1 MKTLLNRTGWRFCTT
16 MLSRLKF
23 EIDHVIDLMLSELPQ
38 EVWTSEFTT
47 FFDPSMGGGQIV
59 NAIEKKLKEYGH
71 SDKNIAQR
79 VAGSELNTMRI
90 NYAVNKN
97 KLLGSYTAEIDET
110 KTYDVIV
117 SLPMFNIS
125 TEGGQNKVYNQYS
138 KTSLNMLSND
148 GKLLFVTPVSVLKKS
163 KRFSL
168 RGQPNLKL
176 IDFTIGKPE
185 LLNKKDIC
193 FWMIDKTF
201 QGKVTVKDGNGESLQ
216 DNTNIVDYS
225 IHDREFVKLYHALK
239 QATDKP
245 EKRMFKQNNFGPA
258 MAKKES
264 EEHKYPLYKV
274 NKEGAE
280 EITFW
285 SSRKPYDHQKT
296 KFTICMTKALQNS
309 IYVSQKDFDLA
320 YMTTEAS
327 ESEIESIK
335 SFINTEYFIEHSSK
349 WKKLDGYGYNY
360 ALKYLPPF
368 DTTKNWDSKS
378 VKNFLESFMV
388 DKCVS

>member
-1 MKTLLNRTGWRFCTT
+1 

-23 EIDHVIDLMLSELPQ
+23 EIDHVIDIMLSELPE
-38 EVWTSEFTT
+38 EVWKSDSTT

-59 NAIEKKLKEYGH
+59 NAIEKKLKEHGH

-97 KLLGSYTAEIDET
+97 KLLGSYTSNIDES

-125 TEGGQNKVYNQYS
+125 SEGGQNKVYNQYS
-138 KTSLNMLSND
+138 KTSLNMLSNN
-148 GKLLFVTPVSVLKKS
+148 GTLLFVTPVSVLKKS

-176 IDFTIGKPE
+176 IDFTIGKRE

-193 FWMIDKTF
+193 FWVIDKTF
-201 QGKVTVKDGNGESLQ
+201 NGKVTVRDNNGESLQ
-216 DNTNIVDYS
+216 DNTSIVDYS
-225 IHDREFVKLYHALK
+225 VHDKEFVKLYHALK

-258 MAKKES
+258 MAKQES
-264 EEHKYPLYKV
+264 EEHRYPLYKI
-274 NKEGAE
+274 NKEGE
-280 EITFW
+280 KEITFW
-285 SSRKPYDHQKT
+285 SSRKPYDYQKT

-309 IYVSQKDFDLA
+309 IYVSKEDFDLA
-320 YMTTEAS
+320 YMTKEAS

-335 SFINTEYFIEHSSK
+335 SFIATEYFVEHSTK

-368 DTTKNWDSKS
+368 DTKKKWNNES
-378 VKNFLESFMV
+378 VKQFLESFLV
-388 DKCVS
+388 DKSAS